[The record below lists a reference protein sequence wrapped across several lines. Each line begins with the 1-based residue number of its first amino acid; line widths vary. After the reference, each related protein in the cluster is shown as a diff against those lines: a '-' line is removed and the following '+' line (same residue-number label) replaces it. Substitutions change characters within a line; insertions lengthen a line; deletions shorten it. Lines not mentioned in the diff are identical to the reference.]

1 MGVEENVQHF
11 LLECP
16 SLRVQRNRLKA
27 SLRRHGLVRLTSDIL
42 LGYSNEDIDI
52 KNVITKEMGKFLRTS
67 GRLDTL

>member
-52 KNVITKEMGKFLRTS
+52 KKITKEMGKFLRTS